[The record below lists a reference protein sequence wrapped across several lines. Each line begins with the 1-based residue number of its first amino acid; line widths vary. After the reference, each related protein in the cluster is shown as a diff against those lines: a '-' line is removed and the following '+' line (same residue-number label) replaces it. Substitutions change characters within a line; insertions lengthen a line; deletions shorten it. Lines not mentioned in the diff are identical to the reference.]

1 MAKIFATIFI
11 LLMGAFA
18 ASAQGPLSP
27 PARPPVPLTSEQQE
41 KIRAEETAKKTGANQ
56 TPVTANPA
64 NATTVN
70 PVSLIKIPSL
80 GGRISSGNVAIDA
93 MVTEAATIHG
103 LDPYLILSVMRH
115 ESGFNRNAISPKGAS
130 GLMQLMPATA
140 ARFGVRNIFDVRENI
155 LGGAK
160 YLRWLLE
167 RFNGDVRLALAGY
180 NAGEG
185 AVEFYGNRIPP
196 FFETQNYVRAIY
208 SRYVGLRSTSTPQP
222 VAAVETP
229 KMVETSREK
238 IPTYNQI
245 IIFNSSRPEVS
256 SKGKNE

>member
-1 MAKIFATIFI
+1 MSRIPLTLFI
-11 LLMGAFA
+11 LFLIAFGAR
-18 ASAQGPLSP
+18 AQGPLSP
-27 PARPPVPLTSEQQE
+27 PKTPPVPMTSEQQE
-41 KIRAEETAKKTGANQ
+41 KNRAEEMAKKSPAAPNANND
-56 TPVTANPA
+56 A
-64 NATTVN
+64 
-70 PVSLIKIPSL
+70 SLIKIPAVAT
-80 GGRISSGNVAIDA
+80 GRLSSGNVAIDG
-93 MVTEAATIHG
+93 MVAEAATVHG

-160 YLRWLLE
+160 YLRWLLD

-208 SRYVGLRSTSTPQP
+208 SRYVGLRSGLPPQP
-222 VAAVETP
+222 VAAAVDAP
-229 KMVETSREK
+229 KVSESSKER
-238 IPTYNQI
+238 IPSYNQI
-245 IIFNSSRPEVS
+245 IIFKSAQSLENA
-256 SKGKNE
+256 KGGN

>member
-1 MAKIFATIFI
+1 MSKIFTTIFI
-11 LLMGAFA
+11 LLMTAFSA
-18 ASAQGPLSP
+18 RAQGPLSP

-41 KIRAEETAKKTGANQ
+41 KIRDEEAAKKNRTLQN
-56 TPVTANPA
+56 PVTLPA
-64 NATTVN
+64 PNAGPASHPGTVT
-70 PVSLIKIPSL
+70 IPAG
-80 GGRISSGNVAIDA
+80 GGRISSGNMAIDA
-93 MVTEAATIHG
+93 MVAEAATIHG

-160 YLRWLLE
+160 YMRWLLD

-208 SRYVGLRSTSTPQP
+208 SRYVGLRSSFMPQA

-229 KMVETSREK
+229 KGREVAGEK

-245 IIFNSSRPEVS
+245 IIVNSSRPDVNL
-256 SKGKNE
+256 KAKNQ

>member
-1 MAKIFATIFI
+1 
-11 LLMGAFA
+11 MGAFSA
-18 ASAQGPLSP
+18 PAQGPLSP
-27 PARPPVPLTSEQQE
+27 PLRPPVPLTSEQQE
-41 KIRAEETAKKTGANQ
+41 KIRGEEAAKIAGTKQIPA
-56 TPVTANPA
+56 TANPL
-64 NATTVN
+64 
-70 PVSLIKIPSL
+70 SLVKIPAL

-115 ESGFNRNAISPKGAS
+115 ESGFNRNALSPKGAS

-208 SRYVGLRSTSTPQP
+208 SRYAGLRSSTMPQP
-222 VAAVETP
+222 VAAVEMP
-229 KMVETSREK
+229 KMLETSREK

-245 IIFNSSRPEVS
+245 IIFNSSRPVANL
-256 SKGKNE
+256 KGKNE